1 MRWGSPRFRPHKGC
15 VRSRRRSRGRASAA
29 DLLRPLP
36 CAQLRRPL
44 SRASQLHVAARA
56 TPHQQQRPR
65 RDPRAGKQRAP
76 HADLCRAP
84 PGDAPCPTA
93 DAAERRAVPL
103 LAPAHRPPHRHPR
116 VQLDGVA
123 PPPHRGRGHRTQ
135 APPRLLLRTP
145 SEPGLATAPSGAAR
159 IAQAGCAAVAP
170 FARAAEPARVVP
182 RLNRPAV
189 AAWRPSA
196 RQARATTATDE
207 QWLTVGACPPTCLCS
222 SLHRYIYPDTPW
234 ARAEEEATRVCE
246 HYGQAC
252 LSPHR
257 ALIGTPPPRRARSD
271 KMTATRVQ
279 CERPRATDGQVH
291 CAAPSSTSPSHQWW
305 AQTASIQRTARAA
318 PSTST
323 PYSATGLTKWSRAG
337 AAAAA
342 PPRRAMCV
350 CGCHRRFTL
359 RTVKQLPPHGATA
372 SCAPQTTATPRDR
385 APSTA
390 LYTPSRGR
398 RHGAPRCAEMRRD
411 APGCAGMRRGVPQV
425 RADVAKRGRDQRC
438 VGAGQRVEAIAAETW
453 PARLPSARR
462 AECLR
467 CRAGGGGVERVLH
480 ERRRSKVP
488 RRLAR
493 RAGDQRAI
501 KIPGATT
508 APVVLLPARALDRS
522 AQEVTR
528 YTEIGPRSARDR
540 PAARARNTPALLAHS
555 RKAC

>member
-123 PPPHRGRGHRTQ
+123 PPPHRSRGHRTQ

-271 KMTATRVQ
+271 EMTATRVQ
-279 CERPRATDGQVH
+279 YERPRATDGQVH

-359 RTVKQLPPHGATA
+359 RTVQQLPPHGATA

-411 APGCAGMRRGVPQV
+411 APGCAGVYRRCAQTSPSEAEISGASELASASRQSRRRRGRHASHRPAAPSASGAEPAAAVSRGCFTSADAPRCPDAASPDE
-425 RADVAKRGRDQRC
+425 RATNALARFLAQPPRQWFYCPR
-438 VGAGQRVEAIAAETW
+438 ALSIGQRKK
-453 PARLPSARR
+453 S
-462 AECLR
+462 
-467 CRAGGGGVERVLH
+467 
-480 ERRRSKVP
+480 
-488 RRLAR
+488 
-493 RAGDQRAI
+493 
-501 KIPGATT
+501 PG
-508 APVVLLPARALDRS
+508 
-522 AQEVTR
+522 
-528 YTEIGPRSARDR
+528 IPRSARDR
-540 PAARARNTPALLAHS
+540 PAIGPRSARGPRS
-555 RKAC
+555 